1 MTNNHYKNT
10 KKNSKN
16 KHSKDI
22 KIFLMEKEKRD
33 GKMAEK
39 NIKIYLKQKKKKGIK
54 RIFLKEKRRK

>member
-1 MTNNHYKNT
+1 
-10 KKNSKN
+10 
-16 KHSKDI
+16 
-22 KIFLMEKEKRD
+22 MEKEKRD